1 MPAKGG
7 PARGPCREPRR
18 SRFFVVVGCP
28 ILGPARVRR
37 AAGIRTDDRSASVE
51 YVDERPGQ
59 VDRHIGS
66 VDKMERLTGWRA
78 RTSFAEGLERTVAW
92 YRENEVWW
100 RELLQRAERVS
111 SS

>member
-1 MPAKGG
+1 VNVATGVDISVNDIAALVLDAVGNPA
-7 PARGPCREPRR
+7 A
-18 SRFFVVVGCP
+18 
-28 ILGPARVRR
+28 
-37 AAGIRTDDRSASVE
+37 SAE

-66 VDKMERLTGWRA
+66 TDKMERLTGWRA
-78 RTSFAEGLERTVAW
+78 RTSFAEGLERTVVW